1 MPSSFAF
8 FALTVLFKLRFNLCS
23 CLLSELRVSCE
34 IYQKNPRE
42 IWVNITY
49 IYNFFMP
56 KIEIKNQHFFGN
68 LAFYWSFSFFETPN
82 KRAKFELGKGIYV
95 KRMGARDVGI
105 RLPPQS
111 GIFTRPEF
119 HVCERGAR
127 NGQGDRRPFLNPLNF
142 TKINGGDYLPQGSFL
157 PHSALFIPR
166 TRHDLSHHFS
176 IYHDFVRI
184 TEVPIDDPC
193 PQFSIAPPPFT
204 YYYYYYFPPNKKNQH
219 YSLFLS

>member
-1 MPSSFAF
+1 MEF
-8 FALTVLFKLRFNLCS
+8 FVFWNS
-23 CLLSELRVSCE
+23 
-34 IYQKNPRE
+34 
-42 IWVNITY
+42 
-49 IYNFFMP
+49 
-56 KIEIKNQHFFGN
+56 
-68 LAFYWSFSFFETPN
+68 N

-95 KRMGARDVGI
+95 KRMRARDVGI

-157 PHSALFIPR
+157 PSLCIVHSTHTAW
-166 TRHDLSHHFS
+166 LSHHFS

-193 PQFSIAPPPFT
+193 PQFSIVPPPFT
-204 YYYYYYFPPNKKNQH
+204 YYYYCFPPNKKN
-219 YSLFLS
+219 